1 MPRTGARRA
10 DTTGEEAGWQ
20 EAVASPGDPKAAVR
34 AEGGPCVRN
43 GPSGGEGGCLPETLR
58 AEALIEAI
66 LLPTGSQCLWGDL
79 VTIVVSFR
87 ILHHFTS
94 GVGGLHAGGHKTGWG
109 SQVPGPSSP
118 CQGSLEGH
126 LIKGAGSDPT

>member
-1 MPRTGARRA
+1 MDRSPPARPGLWTRAPPRRLGF
-10 DTTGEEAGWQ
+10 
-20 EAVASPGDPKAAVR
+20 ASSPS
-34 AEGGPCVRN
+34 VRN
-43 GPSGGEGGCLPETLR
+43 GPFGGEGECLSETLR

-66 LLPTGSQCLWGDL
+66 LLPTGSQRLWGDL

-109 SQVPGPSSP
+109 SQVPGPSLP

-126 LIKGAGSDPT
+126 PIKGAGSDAT